1 MAQASEQ
8 GLKDLEVD
16 LLLEG
21 IFRRYGYDFR
31 NYARPSLL
39 RRLKKI
45 QDMEGISR
53 ITTLL
58 DRVLHDPAAMGRFVE
73 SLAVHTT
80 SMFRDPDVYMLLR
93 KKVVAHLRTY
103 PFLRIWVAGCST
115 GEEVYSLAILLK
127 EEGLYDRCRI
137 YATDMSDA
145 VLDRARRGILPISA
159 MREYTLAYQQA
170 GGREDFSS
178 YYLTDNAHAIVRA
191 NLRKNIIFSQ
201 HNLATDEI
209 FNEFHLIFC
218 RNVNIYFNVTLQTR
232 VFDLINGSLTAFGI
246 LGIGKKESL
255 RGNPYADAYEEIE
268 LGLRVFRKTRS

>member
-1 MAQASEQ
+1 MAPSSEQ

-31 NYARPSLL
+31 NYARASLL
-39 RRLKKI
+39 RRLQKI

-58 DRVLHDPAAMGRFVE
+58 DRILHDPAAMGRFVE

-80 SMFRDPDVYMLLR
+80 SMFRDPDVYMLVR

-145 VLDRARRGILPISA
+145 VLDRARRGILPIST
-159 MREYTLAYQQA
+159 MRDYTLAYQQA

-191 NLRKNIIFSQ
+191 NLRKNVIFSQ

-232 VFDLINGSLTAFGI
+232 VFDLINGSLTPFGI

-255 RGNPYADAYEEIE
+255 RGNPHADVYEEIE
-268 LGLRVFRKTRS
+268 PGLRVFRKTRS